1 MKKGI
6 LLSILLALV
15 LVISACGESAEEKQ
29 QKHHKVNLFKQ

>member
-15 LVISACGESAEEKQ
+15 LVISACGESAEEKAA
-29 QKHHKVNLFKQ
+29 KEVVYVY